1 MITRCSNNY
10 GPYQFPEKLIPLMI
24 SNAIEGKELPV
35 YGDGLNIR
43 DWIHVQ
49 DHCEAVRLVAEKGE
63 VGNVYNVGAEN
74 EWTNI
79 EIVKNLLDI
88 LSKPYSLIKYVKDR
102 PGHDRRYAIDNTK
115 IKNSL
120 GYTVKKDFRTG
131 LEETVKWYLENDAWW
146 QRIKTGEYLTY
157 YEKMYGNR

>member
-1 MITRCSNNY
+1 
-10 GPYQFPEKLIPLMI
+10 
-24 SNAIEGKELPV
+24 
-35 YGDGLNIR
+35 
-43 DWIHVQ
+43 
-49 DHCEAVRLVAEKGE
+49 
-63 VGNVYNVGAEN
+63 VGAEN

-115 IKNSL
+115 IKNGL

-131 LEETVKWYLENDAWW
+131 LEETVRWYLENDAWW